1 MPTAPRP
8 WVRHHQLLAD
18 RRLQSQ
24 QQYGQYRAAVRR
36 RRRSLLIGGRGRRRN
51 CDTHTT
57 LVGGYGETV
66 ASLGPNCLSVC
77 LLNIF
82 LSPSFPCP
90 PPLALS
96 LSPLKNRSNDQ
107 LIWRAL
113 LCPVLVGTRRVC
125 VCVDSGSLSHVSLLL
140 LSCQP
145 PLGFKIDMDWAG
157 QTVTEQCNAVRSSK

>member
-82 LSPSFPCP
+82 LSPSVPCP

-113 LCPVLVGTRRVC
+113 LCPVLVGSRRVC
-125 VCVDSGSLSHVSLLL
+125 VCGLWLLITCEL
-140 LSCQP
+140 VAAELPAP
-145 PLGFKIDMDWAG
+145 PRVQDRYGLGWPDG
-157 QTVTEQCNAVRSSK
+157 Y

>member
-24 QQYGQYRAAVRR
+24 RQYGQYRAAVRR

-113 LCPVLVGTRRVC
+113 LCPVLVGSRRVC
-125 VCVDSGSLSHVSLLL
+125 VCGL
-140 LSCQP
+140 LSGLCR
-145 PLGFKIDMDWAG
+145 K
-157 QTVTEQCNAVRSSK
+157 

>member
-90 PPLALS
+90 PPLALF
-96 LSPLKNRSNDQ
+96 L
-107 LIWRAL
+107 
-113 LCPVLVGTRRVC
+113 
-125 VCVDSGSLSHVSLLL
+125 SLLPSISSSSSSSSSYSSSYSFL
-140 LSCQP
+140 LLRQCPFFLRMHVYYCLSFTILSC
-145 PLGFKIDMDWAG
+145 
-157 QTVTEQCNAVRSSK
+157 